1 MTVLIALGAA
11 VFYLIAYHT
20 YGRWLGRKV
29 FKIDPARQ
37 TPANEFRDDT
47 DFLPT
52 RRGILF
58 GHHYTSIAGTGPIVG
73 PAIAIIWGWLP
84 ALLWVLIGSVLMG
97 AVHDFGALIVS
108 ERHQGRSIADVA
120 AKIIGRRAMLLM
132 MILVFIALMILLAVF
147 VLVIANIFEL
157 YPQAVFPVWM
167 QIPIAVGLGF
177 LLYRRHARPLLWTVI
192 AVLLMYAT
200 VVVGAWMPLTMP
212 TVLGISPLMIW
223 LVLLFVYAFVAS
235 ILPVWTLL
243 QPRDYINGYQLMVA
257 MALLTLGVFVARPEM
272 VADAVRPA
280 PAGAPPLIPI
290 LFITVACGAISGFH
304 SLVASGTSSKQLAS
318 ERDAQFIGY
327 GSMLLEGFLAVLVLI
342 AVGAGIG
349 LGYREVG
356 EGGVLQ
362 FFAGRE
368 AFLHHYANW
377 GVAQGLGA
385 KVGAF
390 VRGSANLLESY
401 GIKENVAIALMGMFV
416 ASFAGTSLD
425 TAMRLQRYII
435 SELAGE
441 YRIPALKGR
450 WPATLLAAGTAALLA
465 LIPVRDPS
473 GALIFGKGGL
483 LLWPLFGASN
493 QLVAALALIVVT
505 LYLEHRRAPFLVTA
519 IPAVVMV
526 AVTVWALILNLQE
539 YFSTGRIHLFVIGA
553 VLLLIEILMIY
564 EGVKRFRGIR
574 REQLTGTAEQNEG
587 LST

>member
-11 VFYLIAYHT
+11 VFYLVAYHT
-20 YGRWLGRKV
+20 YGRWLARRV
-29 FKIDPARQ
+29 FRIDPARQ
-37 TPANEFRDDT
+37 TPAVEYRDDT

-52 RRGILF
+52 HRGILF

-84 ALLWVLIGSVLMG
+84 ALLWVLLGSVLMG
-97 AVHDFGALIVS
+97 AVHDFGSLIVS
-108 ERHQGRSIADVA
+108 ERNQGRSIADVA

-132 MILVFIALMILLAVF
+132 MVLVFIALMILLAVF

-177 LLYRRHARPLLWTVI
+177 LLYRHRAKPLLWTVL
-192 AVLLMYAT
+192 AVLLMYGT
-200 VVVGAWMPLTMP
+200 VIAGAWLPIQMP
-212 TVLGISPLMIW
+212 VLLGLSPLMIW
-223 LVLLFVYAFVAS
+223 LILLFVYAFAAS
-235 ILPVWTLL
+235 ILPVWVLL

-257 MALLTLGVFVARPEM
+257 MVLLTLGVLIARPEM

-304 SLVASGTSSKQLAS
+304 SLVASGTSSKQLAN

-356 EGGVLQ
+356 EGGVLLL
-362 FFAGRE
+362 FSGRE
-368 AFLHHYANW
+368 AFLHHYASW
-377 GVAQGLGA
+377 GAAQGLGA

-390 VRGSANLLESY
+390 VRGSANLLGSL
-401 GIKENVAIALMGMFV
+401 GIPVNVAVALMGMFV

-425 TAMRLQRYII
+425 TAMRLQRYIV
-435 SELAGE
+435 SELATE
-441 YRIPALKGR
+441 YKIPALGGR
-450 WPATLLAAGTAALLA
+450 WPATLLAAGTAAVLA

-473 GALIFGKGGL
+473 GVLVFGKGGL

-505 LYLEHRRAPFLVTA
+505 LYLEYRRAPFLAAA

-526 AVTVWALILNLQE
+526 GVTVWALVLNLLE
-539 YFSTGRIHLFVIGA
+539 YLATGRIHLLVIGA
-553 VLLLIEILMIY
+553 VLLLIEVLMIW
-564 EGVKRFRGIR
+564 EGGKRFLRVR
-574 REQLTGTAEQNEG
+574 QELKAVAVE
-587 LST
+587 

>member
-1 MTVLIALGAA
+1 MTVLMALGAA

-20 YGRWLGRKV
+20 YGRWLARKV
-29 FKIDPARQ
+29 FNIDPNLV
-37 TPANEFRDDT
+37 TPANQFRDDS
-47 DFLPT
+47 DYLPT

-97 AVHDFGALIVS
+97 AVHDFGSLVVS
-108 ERHQGRSIADVA
+108 TRHRGRSIADVA
-120 AKIIGRRAMLLM
+120 AEIIGRRAMLLL
-132 MILVFIALMILLAVF
+132 MILVSIALMILLAVF
-147 VLVIANIFEL
+147 VLVIANIFDL

-177 LLYRRHARPLLWTVI
+177 LLYRRHVNPLPWTI
-192 AVLLMYAT
+192 AAVTLMYLT
-200 VVVGAWMPLTMP
+200 VVAGAWLPVTMP
-212 TVLGISPLMIW
+212 ALLGIPSLLIW
-223 LVLLFVYAFVAS
+223 VVLLFVYAFIAS

-257 MALLTLGVFVARPEM
+257 MMLLTLGIVIARPEM

-280 PAGAPPLIPI
+280 PAGAPPLLPI

-304 SLVASGTSSKQLAS
+304 SLVASGTSSKQLAN
-318 ERDAQFIGY
+318 ERDAQFVGY

-349 LGYREVG
+349 LGYKII
-356 EGGVLQ
+356 GGDGSVQ
-362 FFAGRE
+362 FLAGRE
-368 AFLHHYANW
+368 AFLHHYASW
-377 GVAQGLGA
+377 GAAQGLGA

-390 VRGSANLLESY
+390 VRGSANLLGAL
-401 GIKENVAIALMGMFV
+401 GIPANVALALMGMFV

-425 TAMRLQRYII
+425 TAMRLQRYVI
-435 SELAGE
+435 SELAEE
-441 YRIPALKGR
+441 YHFPVFRGR
-450 WPATLLAAGTAALLA
+450 WSATLLAAGSAAILA

-473 GALIFGKGGL
+473 GALVLGKGGL

-505 LYLEHRRAPFLVTA
+505 LYLEHRRAPWVVTA
-519 IPAVVMV
+519 LPAVLMV
-526 AVTVWALILNLQE
+526 VITVWALVLNLKD
-539 YFSTGRIHLFVIGA
+539 YLVTGRIYLFVIGA
-553 VLLLIEILMIY
+553 VLLLIEVLMIF
-564 EGVKRFRGIR
+564 EGVKRFRVVR
-574 REQLTGTAEQNEG
+574 LEQAAEAV
-587 LST
+587 SAVD